1 MFTKK
6 AIMEKAKY
14 LEKIKEHYR
23 HDNQIIGKAE
33 ALNETYISSTDKEK
47 EQIERQFDEYK
58 KELDLKNYYNDV
70 RGIKNNV
77 QFFFW
82 IFIIWI
88 CIVSFVFVF
97 F

>member
-1 MFTKK
+1 
-6 AIMEKAKY
+6 MEKAKY
-14 LEKIKEHYR
+14 LEKIKEHYQ